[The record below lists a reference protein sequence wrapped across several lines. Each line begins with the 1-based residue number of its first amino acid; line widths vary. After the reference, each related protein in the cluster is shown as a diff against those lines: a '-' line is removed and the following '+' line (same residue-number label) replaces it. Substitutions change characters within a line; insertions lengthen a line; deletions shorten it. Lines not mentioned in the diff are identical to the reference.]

1 MLSRIGEELY
11 RMGREIERA
20 QNVVRV
26 LEVAH
31 KMALVRQS
39 LDDAIT
45 WLPLYSSF
53 EVAPFEP
60 CESELYERLVLDPEH
75 PYSVSRCLR
84 TARERGRSLRDH
96 ISEEMWAYLNR
107 AHLGLQ
113 GLSFETIRRDGRSEF
128 AFRIET
134 LCDAFHGIADDT
146 MMHGSEWRFLRVGK
160 FLERAEMTARILHV
174 KSQSLAIMPGAT
186 GRPIDVHQWQA
197 MLRSLAGF
205 EPYRRCFDAR
215 ILSSR
220 VLEFV
225 LRHPDFPRSM
235 GYCISRVDSHLPE
248 ESRGPKESGLRQS
261 LADLLRHLEGTDV
274 EALVSRDLGAYSEDL
289 MRRTASLS
297 AALETACFRNF
308 YRVTAQSMS
317 EQSRYPV
324 NQ

>member
-1 MLSRIGEELY
+1 MLSRIGEALY
-11 RMGREIERA
+11 GMGRDIERA

-26 LEVAH
+26 LEVTH

-39 LDDAIT
+39 LEDPLT

-53 EVAPFEP
+53 DVAIDEP
-60 CESELYERLVLDPEH
+60 GEAELYERLVVDPQH

-84 TARERGRSLRDH
+84 EAREKGRSLRDH

-107 AHLGLQ
+107 AYLGLL
-113 GLSFETIRRDGRSEF
+113 GLSFDAIRRDGRSEF
-128 AFRIET
+128 SFRIET

-146 MMHGSEWRFLRVGK
+146 MMHGSEWRFLRTGK
-160 FLERAEMTARILHV
+160 YMERAEMTARILHV
-174 KSQSLAIMPGAT
+174 KGQSLAVMPDAA

-205 EPYRRCFDAR
+205 EPYRRWYDAR
-215 ILSSR
+215 ILPGR

-225 LRHPDFPRSM
+225 LRHPDFPRSL
-235 GYCISRVDSHLPE
+235 GYCIRRVDEHLPE
-248 ESRGPKESGLRQS
+248 ESRGPKQAELREALGGLR
-261 LADLLRHLEGTDV
+261 RHLDATDV
-274 EALVSRDLGAYSEDL
+274 DSLIRRDLSAYSEDL
-289 MRRTASLS
+289 MSRVGDLS
-297 AALETACFRNF
+297 SALETACFRNF

-317 EQSRYPV
+317 EQSRFPV